1 MKKRILTV
9 LCILLMPFVI
19 YAQSDDAL
27 SYKIPFGKHQI
38 DPTNILKEGINV
50 IKVMHPNGKSASVKI
65 IKNKSSISNKPNLD
79 LVL

>member
-1 MKKRILTV
+1 
-9 LCILLMPFVI
+9 MPSVI

-38 DPTNILKEGINV
+38 DQTNILKEGINV
-50 IKVMHPNGKSASVKI
+50 IKVMHPNGKSTSVKI
-65 IKNKSSISNKPNLD
+65 MNNKSSISNKPNLD